1 MTSELARAYP
11 VIFHD
16 TFDLYNPNESED
28 FEVLL
33 DFFIRCPQ
41 EELVEHDKI
50 SFAFY
55 TALLRG
61 KWSPYAYLVYIE
73 R

>member
-1 MTSELARAYP
+1 MTSELARAYL

-28 FEVLL
+28 FEVFL

-41 EELVEHDKI
+41 EELVEHNEI
-50 SFAFY
+50 SLAFY
-55 TALLRG
+55 TTLLRG
-61 KWSPYAYLVYIE
+61 KG
-73 R
+73 